1 MIMGCHHTHTVHTV
15 NSETAM
21 IPTVLSNAGRYV
33 LRICGIVLVLLTLPH
48 VSIAESILW
57 ERLANGLAVSVWSPG
72 KSCPA
77 VPALLAIDVDPERT
91 RFAVHHYA
99 QEHLSQPPTIEEW
112 HKRTGHAVLFNA
124 GLFRENFSYLGL
136 LYKDGQS
143 LGSRRHATWQGL
155 FVAEPSV
162 SGLKN
167 ARVLDLTVEGFDE
180 RRPPYREAAQA
191 LMLLDHRGNIRVRQ
205 TGKRAYQ
212 TIVAET
218 GNGHILILKSRDL
231 MTLYDIGQ
239 CLRETMPSVRQAMA
253 MDGGSSSDVL
263 VSESLWREA
272 QHTEDRMSWK
282 TLFEGGSVAHIPLPT
297 VIGVS
302 PR

>member
-1 MIMGCHHTHTVHTV
+1 MIMRCQLTHTVHTV
-15 NSETAM
+15 VLEAAM
-21 IPTVLSNAGRYV
+21 IPTVLNNAGRSV
-33 LRICGIVLVLLTLPH
+33 LGLCAAVLVLLIPPH
-48 VSIAESILW
+48 VSSAESITW

-72 KSCPA
+72 KSCPS
-77 VPALLAIDVDPERT
+77 VPDLLAIDLDPERT
-91 RFAVHHYA
+91 RFSVHHYA

-124 GLFRENFSYLGL
+124 GLFRENFAYLGL

-155 FVAEPSV
+155 FVAEPAV
-162 SGLKN
+162 AGLKN

-191 LMLLDHRGNIRVRQ
+191 LMLLDRRGNIRVRQ

-218 GNGHILILKSRDL
+218 DNGHILIFKSRDL

-239 CLRETMPSVRQAMA
+239 CLRNTVLSVRLAMA

-263 VSESLWREA
+263 VSESLWREER
-272 QHTEDRMSWK
+272 HTEDRMPWK
-282 TLFEGGSVAHIPLPT
+282 MLFGGGGGAHIPLPT

-302 PR
+302 SR

>member
-1 MIMGCHHTHTVHTV
+1 MNH
-15 NSETAM
+15 
-21 IPTVLSNAGRYV
+21 AGLNI
-33 LRICGIVLVLLTLPH
+33 LRICGVMLVLSVLPQ
-48 VSIAESILW
+48 VSIAGSITW

-72 KSCPA
+72 DSCPA
-77 VPALLAIDVDPERT
+77 VPALLAMDIDPDRV

-99 QEHLSQPPTIEEW
+99 EEHLSHPPTIDEW
-112 HKRTGHAVLFNA
+112 HTRTRHDVLFNA
-124 GLFRENFSYLGL
+124 GLFRENFAYLGL
-136 LYKDGQS
+136 LYKDGRS

-162 SGLKN
+162 AGLRK
-167 ARVLDLTVEGFDE
+167 ARVMDLTVEGFDE
-180 RRPPYREAAQA
+180 RRPPYREVAQA
-191 LMLLDHRGNIRVRQ
+191 LMLLDQRGNIRVRL

-218 GNGHILILKSRDL
+218 NKGHILIFKSLDL
-231 MTLYDIGQ
+231 MTLYDIGR
-239 CLRETMPSVRQAMA
+239 CLRDTVPSIRQAMA

-263 VSESLWREA
+263 VSESLWREDRY
-272 QHTEDRMSWK
+272 TEEHVSWK
-282 TLFEGGSVAHIPLPT
+282 ALFGGSTVAHIPLPT

>member
-1 MIMGCHHTHTVHTV
+1 MIMRCHLTHTGPTV
-15 NSETAM
+15 DSETSLFPA
-21 IPTVLSNAGRYV
+21 VLINAGQYAF
-33 LRICGIVLVLLTLPH
+33 RICGALLVLLASPQ
-48 VSIAESILW
+48 VSMAESITW

-77 VPALLAIDVDPERT
+77 VPTLLAVDIDPDRT
-91 RFAVHHYA
+91 RFAVHYYA
-99 QEHLSQPPTIEEW
+99 QEHLAQPPTIEEW

-124 GLFRENFSYLGL
+124 GLFRENFAYLGL

-162 SGLKN
+162 AGMKN
-167 ARVLDLTVEGFDE
+167 ARVLDLTVEVFDE
-180 RRPPYREAAQA
+180 RRPPYREVAQA
-191 LMLLDHRGNIRVRQ
+191 LMLLDHRRNIRVRQ

-218 GNGHILILKSRDL
+218 SDGHILIFKSRDL

-239 CLRETMPSVRQAMA
+239 CLRDTVPSVRQAMA

-263 VSESLWREA
+263 VSESLWREDRY
-272 QHTEDRMSWK
+272 TEDLLSWK
-282 TLFEGGSVAHIPLPT
+282 TLFGGGSVAHIPLPT

>member
-1 MIMGCHHTHTVHTV
+1 MLMHCTLIQSIQAGD
-15 NSETAM
+15 SETAM
-21 IPTVLSNAGRYV
+21 MLTVLSNPRRCV
-33 LRICGIVLVLLTLPH
+33 LRICVIALVLLVSPH
-48 VSIAESILW
+48 VSVAESIPW
-57 ERLANGLAVSVWSPG
+57 ERLANGLAVSVWTPG
-72 KSCPA
+72 KSCPT
-77 VPALLAIDVDPERT
+77 VPTLLAIDIDPERT

-124 GLFRENFSYLGL
+124 GLFRENFAYLGL

-143 LGSRRHATWQGL
+143 LGSRRHPTWQGL

-162 SGLKN
+162 AGLKN

-191 LMLLDHRGNIRVRQ
+191 LMLLDHRRNIRVRQ

-218 GNGHILILKSRDL
+218 DMGHILIFKSRDP

-239 CLRETMPSVRQAMA
+239 CLRDIMPSVRQAMA

-263 VSESLWREA
+263 VSESLWREDR
-272 QHTEDRMSWK
+272 HTEDQVSWK
-282 TLFEGGSVAHIPLPT
+282 TLFGGGNVVHIPLPT
-297 VIGVS
+297 VIGMS

>member
-1 MIMGCHHTHTVHTV
+1 MIMRCHLNNTVHTV
-15 NSETAM
+15 DSQPSMLSA
-21 IPTVLSNAGRYV
+21 VLINTRQYV
-33 LRICGIVLVLLTLPH
+33 FRICGVVLVLLASPH
-48 VSIAESILW
+48 VSVAESIMW

-72 KSCPA
+72 KSCPT
-77 VPALLAIDVDPERT
+77 VPTLLAVDIDPDRT

-112 HKRTGHAVLFNA
+112 HKRTGHAVVFNA
-124 GLFRENFSYLGL
+124 GLFRENFAYLGL

-162 SGLKN
+162 AGAKN
-167 ARVLDLTVEGFDE
+167 ARVLDLTVEVFDE

-191 LMLLDHRGNIRVRQ
+191 LMLLDHHGNIRVRQ

-239 CLRETMPSVRQAMA
+239 CLRDTVPSVRQAMA

-263 VSESLWREA
+263 VSESLWREDRY
-272 QHTEDRMSWK
+272 TEDRMSWK
-282 TLFEGGSVAHIPLPT
+282 TLFGGGSVAHIPLPT

>member
-1 MIMGCHHTHTVHTV
+1 MRYHFTHTAHMVD
-15 NSETAM
+15 SETAM
-21 IPTVLSNAGRYV
+21 IPTVLSNAGRYL
-33 LRICGIVLVLLTLPH
+33 LRVYGFVLVLLISPH
-48 VSIAESILW
+48 ISSAESIMW
-57 ERLANGLAVSVWSPG
+57 EPLASGLAVSIWSPG
-72 KSCPA
+72 KSCPG
-77 VPALLAIDVDPERT
+77 VPDLLAIDIDPDRT
-91 RFAVHHYA
+91 RFSVHHYA
-99 QEHLSQPPTIEEW
+99 HEHLPQPPTIEEW

-155 FVAEPSV
+155 FVAEPAV
-162 SGLKN
+162 AGLKN

-212 TIVAET
+212 TIVAEA
-218 GNGHILILKSRDL
+218 GNGHILIFKSRDL

-239 CLRETMPSVRQAMA
+239 CLRDAVPSVRQAMA
-253 MDGGSSSDVL
+253 MDGGSSSDLL
-263 VSESLWREA
+263 VSESLWREER
-272 QHTEDRMSWK
+272 HTDDRMPWK
-282 TLFEGGSVAHIPLPT
+282 MLFGGGGGAHIPLPT

-302 PR
+302 SR

>member
-1 MIMGCHHTHTVHTV
+1 MLMNCRLTHTVLAGD
-15 NSETAM
+15 SETAM
-21 IPTVLSNAGRYV
+21 IPTAWSNAGRSV
-33 LRICGIVLVLLTLPH
+33 LRICGIVLALLVPSH
-48 VSIAESILW
+48 VSMAESIQW

-77 VPALLAIDVDPERT
+77 VPGLLAIDIDPDRT
-91 RFAVHHYA
+91 RFAVHHFA

-112 HKRTGHAVLFNA
+112 HKRTAHAVLFNA
-124 GLFRENFSYLGL
+124 GLFRENFAYLGL
-136 LYKDGQS
+136 LYKDGQP

-162 SGLKN
+162 AGLKN
-167 ARVLDLTVEGFDE
+167 ARILDLTVEGFDE
-180 RRPPYREAAQA
+180 RRPPYREVAQA

-218 GNGHILILKSRDL
+218 NTGHILIFKSRDL

-239 CLRETMPSVRQAMA
+239 CLRNTMPSVRQAMA

-263 VSESLWREA
+263 VSESLWREE
-272 QHTEDRMSWK
+272 QHTEDHMSWK
-282 TLFEGGSVAHIPLPT
+282 MLFGGGSTVHIPLPT

-302 PR
+302 LR